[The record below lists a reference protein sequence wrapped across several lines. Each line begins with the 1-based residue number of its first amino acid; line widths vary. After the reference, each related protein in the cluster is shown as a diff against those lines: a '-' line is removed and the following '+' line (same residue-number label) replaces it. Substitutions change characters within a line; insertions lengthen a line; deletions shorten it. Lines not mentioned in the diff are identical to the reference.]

1 VAIDHGRHVTARLR
15 QQAALDAALLAASDQ
30 LGLPEQDTAGPDK
43 ARAFYRANVG
53 AGRTSTMHSVTFDAA
68 TGEIDAV
75 AGEDLATTLMR
86 AFGYD
91 TMKVGVTAKVARG
104 SSSVEVALVLD
115 NSGSMGAASGTEAG
129 TYLGDLKVAARNLVS
144 VVYAGAEGSDK
155 VKMSVVPFA
164 ASVNVGADNRTAAW
178 IDGAADSSIHTEN
191 FAEARRRFEL
201 FDELGVAWRG
211 CVEARPTPLDVQDAP
226 ATGGDTL
233 FVPMFAVDEP
243 GDAGSNELGY
253 ANSYLDDDGG
263 SCPPYPREC
272 TGGYT
277 RRGTCRSWSVTR
289 LPNAEAQAR
298 TCKYDGATA
307 SGATGPNAGCPAQ
320 AILPLD
326 ASKAN
331 VLDAVDAMQASGNTN
346 IGEGL
351 MWGWR
356 TLSPGAPFTEGRDYE
371 IGANAKYVILMT
383 DGENFL
389 GATPNHNKSAYA
401 AYGYA
406 VKGRLG
412 TTYTSSGYTAKLNER
427 TRAACANAKSAGI
440 TIFTVAFRLEDSPE
454 AQALLRECA
463 SSDAKALTAADGDSL
478 NLAFQNIGRQI
489 SRLRVAG

>member
-1 VAIDHGRHVTARLR
+1 
-15 QQAALDAALLAASDQ
+15 
-30 LGLPEQDTAGPDK
+30 
-43 ARAFYRANVG
+43 
-53 AGRTSTMHSVTFDAA
+53 
-68 TGEIDAV
+68 
-75 AGEDLATTLMR
+75 
-86 AFGYD
+86 
-91 TMKVGVTAKVARG
+91 
-104 SSSVEVALVLD
+104 
-115 NSGSMGAASGTEAG
+115 
-129 TYLGDLKVAARNLVS
+129 
-144 VVYAGAEGSDK
+144 
-155 VKMSVVPFA
+155 
-164 ASVNVGADNRTAAW
+164 
-178 IDGAADSSIHTEN
+178 
-191 FAEARRRFEL
+191 
-201 FDELGVAWRG
+201 
-211 CVEARPTPLDVQDAP
+211 VQDAP

-263 SCPPYPREC
+263 SCPPYAREC
-272 TGGYT
+272 TGGTT

-406 VKGRLG
+406 AKGRLG

-427 TRAACANAKSAGI
+427 TRKACANTKSAGSRSSPSPSGSR
-440 TIFTVAFRLEDSPE
+440 TAPRRRLC
-454 AQALLRECA
+454 CA
-463 SSDAKALTAADGDSL
+463 SAPRAVT
-478 NLAFQNIGRQI
+478 R
-489 SRLRVAG
+489 R

>member
-1 VAIDHGRHVTARLR
+1 MDGGEPSAAGAVAPRASRVMALAARFRGDERGATAIILSIILTVILLGAAVAIDHGRHVTARLR

-30 LGLPEQDTAGPDK
+30 LGLPEQDTAGPEK

-53 AGRTSTMHSVTFDAA
+53 AGSASTVHSVTFDAA
-68 TGEIDAV
+68 NGEIDAV

-115 NSGSMGAASGTEAG
+115 NSGSMGAASATEAG

-164 ASVNVGADNRTAAW
+164 ASVNVGADNRAAAW

-191 FAEARRRFEL
+191 FAEARRRFDL
-201 FDELGVAWRG
+201 FDALGVDWRG
-211 CVEARPTPLDVQDAP
+211 CVEARPAPLDVQDAP

-233 FVPMFAVDEP
+233 FVLMFAVDEP
-243 GDAGSNELGY
+243 
-253 ANSYLDDDGG
+253 
-263 SCPPYPREC
+263 
-272 TGGYT
+272 
-277 RRGTCRSWSVTR
+277 
-289 LPNAEAQAR
+289 
-298 TCKYDGATA
+298 
-307 SGATGPNAGCPAQ
+307 
-320 AILPLD
+320 
-326 ASKAN
+326 
-331 VLDAVDAMQASGNTN
+331 
-346 IGEGL
+346 
-351 MWGWR
+351 
-356 TLSPGAPFTEGRDYE
+356 
-371 IGANAKYVILMT
+371 LMT

-406 VKGRLG
+406 AKGRLG

-427 TRAACANAKSAGI
+427 TRKACANTKSAGSRSSPSPSGSR
-440 TIFTVAFRLEDSPE
+440 TAPRRRLC
-454 AQALLRECA
+454 CA
-463 SSDAKALTAADGDSL
+463 SAPRAVT
-478 NLAFQNIGRQI
+478 R
-489 SRLRVAG
+489 R